1 MGSPDH
7 RLAQLPDV
15 ILEDRAGSVVVH
27 VTKTFHLVPTHL
39 PLKSSLTMASKP
51 ARQEFRGVF
60 KKTILDVS
68 ATEGGNPKK

>member
-7 RLAQLPDV
+7 RLTQLPDV

-27 VTKTFHLVPTHL
+27 ATKTLRLVPTHL
-39 PLKSSLTMASKP
+39 PFKSSPTMASKP
-51 ARQEFRGVF
+51 ARHEFRDAF

-68 ATEGGNPKK
+68 ATEGGNPQK

>member
-1 MGSPDH
+1 VGSPDH

-27 VTKTFHLVPTHL
+27 VTKTFRLVPTHL
-39 PLKSSLTMASKP
+39 PLKSSPTMASKP
-51 ARQEFRGVF
+51 ARQEFRDVF
-60 KKTILDVS
+60 KKTILDVN